1 MNKLIAL
8 LVALVASCGLYPTQ
22 GTVTEVDYQTDTVTF
37 STATGMLYSFRGTE
51 DWEPGDRL
59 AAIMFDNYTETIE
72 DDAII
77 TARYCGR

>member
-22 GTVTEVDYQTDTVTF
+22 GTVCEVDYQTDTVTF
-37 STATGMLYSFRGTE
+37 STATGMLYSFHGAE

>member
-8 LVALVASCGLYPTQ
+8 LVALIASCGLYPTQ
-22 GTVTEVDYQTDTVTF
+22 GTVCEVDYQTDTVTF
-37 STATGMLYSFRGTE
+37 STATGMLYSFHGAE
-51 DWEPGDRL
+51 DWETGDRL
-59 AAIMFDNYTETIE
+59 AAIMFDNYTEDVT